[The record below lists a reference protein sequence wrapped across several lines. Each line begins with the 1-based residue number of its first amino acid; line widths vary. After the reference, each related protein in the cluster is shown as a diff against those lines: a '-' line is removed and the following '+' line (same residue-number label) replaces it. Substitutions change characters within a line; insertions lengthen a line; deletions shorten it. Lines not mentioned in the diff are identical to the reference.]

1 MNRILL
7 EGCSIEN
14 DTSEKAV
21 EREGMDA
28 INTGNAVTEASKLIA
43 GSVPEGSGSSHR
55 YHFIL
60 NTPSRPYVFACNTL
74 EQKVAW
80 MILLKRAIMNA
91 NKQTYGYYVY

>member
-55 YHFIL
+55 YRFI
-60 NTPSRPYVFACNTL
+60 
-74 EQKVAW
+74 
-80 MILLKRAIMNA
+80 
-91 NKQTYGYYVY
+91 